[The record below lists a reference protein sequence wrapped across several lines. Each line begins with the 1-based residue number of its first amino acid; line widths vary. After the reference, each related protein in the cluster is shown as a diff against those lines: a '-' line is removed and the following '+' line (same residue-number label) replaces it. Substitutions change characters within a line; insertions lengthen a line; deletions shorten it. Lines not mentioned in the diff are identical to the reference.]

1 MNVNDKK
8 LIAEIENDKIK
19 YAVFGLNEKS
29 NFETLIKKTSTIK
42 GIEKGKVI
50 DVDFAS
56 KIVSHDLK
64 EIEEKIEGIF
74 RNVSVIINQKEVF
87 CTNLT
92 GFKKLNGSKVEKR
105 DVDYILNEG
114 KSSIIKN
121 QNENIIL
128 HILNSNF
135 ILDGVKQ
142 DKIPLNNFGDH
153 LSLHMTFISL
163 AKENLKNIN
172 IIFDNNNLK
181 VDRVINKPFACGI
194 DLLSKDRNLKNFV
207 IINFDE
213 ELSSYSL
220 YENSSLIFL
229 KTFPFGT
236 NSIYRDVT
244 NLCSLEQN
252 EIKSIVNDLNFNDF
266 LDKNAEY
273 LDKKFFTESDFEK
286 ISIPR
291 LKNII
296 TARIEEMVNYLLNKN
311 KNYYSIE
318 NAVSNVYL
326 FFEDENICNNL
337 GNFFKKS
344 INIDKTK
351 KNSFNIK
358 KEDFLVLRGAAEL
371 IFKGWHS
378 EAIPIVHK
386 KKSIISSFFSRF
398 F

>member
-1 MNVNDKK
+1 MNVKDKK

>member
-74 RNVSVIINQKEVF
+74 RNVSVIINQKEVL